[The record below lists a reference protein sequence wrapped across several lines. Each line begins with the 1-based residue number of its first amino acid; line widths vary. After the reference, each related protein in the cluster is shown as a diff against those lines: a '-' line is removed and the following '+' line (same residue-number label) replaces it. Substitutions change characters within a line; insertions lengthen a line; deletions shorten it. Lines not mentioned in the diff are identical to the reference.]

1 MNISD
6 FVCVDQEDPQESF
19 RIIPSSAYQSMIML
33 CKDACPVTRDKT
45 AEDEMS
51 GRHPKLEHEDFVH
64 IDASDLIQS
73 NEKMTKEELLALIC
87 REFEQIDI
95 RCFRFGSCRRL
106 VKTLFKSTIDP
117 VL

>member
-6 FVCVDQEDPQESF
+6 FVCVGEEDPEESF
-19 RIIPSSAYQSMIML
+19 RIIPSSAYHSMVVL
-33 CKDACPVTRDKT
+33 CKDGPVDGDKT
-45 AEDEMS
+45 SADEKS
-51 GRHPKLEHEDFVH
+51 CRILRSEYEEFVH

-73 NEKMTKEELLALIC
+73 NEKMSKEELLGLIC

-95 RCFRFGSCRRL
+95 RCFRISSCRRL
-106 VKTLFKSTIDP
+106 VKTLFKSSIDP